1 MKLGDACAN
10 IGALFRKAFPE
21 RQIYVRSAGNVQFF
35 TFGPSLQA
43 TLAVFCLLFLGW
55 ASFTTVVVI
64 FKDRSIAALDYHY
77 DEMRAAYEDRIAGLS
92 ASHDALAAAF
102 TRSRQQ
108 FAGATEELV
117 NKQSAI
123 TGLFAGESRLEGISG
138 TSDADTAVPLRGADD
153 GVAPALT
160 LSSEASSKLEYS
172 DRDSGRTQP
181 DASVTAFQS
190 AISLARRLAASLF
203 VRSRSLPPEDAEP
216 QNPRLRALGRQMERV
231 RLLNG
236 QETRL
241 VEDTGRLFDQRV
253 GNLHQ
258 IIRRTG
264 INPVQFIGKAAAT
277 EAMGG
282 PEISLGQVRIAGI
295 ADTDFTHA
303 YLRASAVLAQ
313 LDLVSGAI
321 GHIPLAMPV
330 SAAHFDRTS
339 GFGPRLDPFTGRYAF
354 HPGLDFG
361 GPWGAPVV
369 ATAPGTVVFAGE
381 RGSYG
386 VVVEID
392 HGMGLHT
399 RYAHL
404 SALVVSTGARVNRGT
419 VIARVGSTGRS
430 TGSHVHYEVWYE
442 NIVRNP
448 ALFIGASGRT
458 RSNPIGL
465 SSEGKPVIGSDQ
477 D

>member
-1 MKLGDACAN
+1 MKLDNARLR
-10 IGALFRKAFPE
+10 IGTLLRKNFPE

-43 TLAVFCLLFLGW
+43 ALAVFCLLFLGW

-77 DEMRAAYEDRIAGLS
+77 DEMRAGYDDRIAGLR
-92 ASHDALAAAF
+92 ASHDALAATF
-102 TRSRQQ
+102 LRSRKQ
-108 FAGATEELV
+108 FAVATEELE
-117 NKQSAI
+117 NKQRAI

-138 TSDADTAVPLRGADD
+138 TSGVGTVVPLRGADD
-153 GVAPALT
+153 GVAAGLT
-160 LSSEASSKLEYS
+160 LSREASSELEYG
-172 DRDSGRTQP
+172 DRDSGQIPP
-181 DASVTAFQS
+181 DAPMAAFQS
-190 AISLARRLAASLF
+190 AISLARRLAAPLF
-203 VRSRSLPPEDAEP
+203 VRSRGLPPEDAEP
-216 QNPRLRALGRQMERV
+216 QNPRLRAVARQMERV

-241 VEDTGRLFDQRV
+241 VEDTARLFDQRV

-258 IIRRTG
+258 LISRTG
-264 INPVQFIGKAAAT
+264 INAVQFIGKAATT

-303 YLRASAVLAQ
+303 YLQAAAILAQ

-369 ATAPGTVVFAGE
+369 ATAPGTVVFAG
-381 RGSYG
+381 
-386 VVVEID
+386 
-392 HGMGLHT
+392 
-399 RYAHL
+399 
-404 SALVVSTGARVNRGT
+404 
-419 VIARVGSTGRS
+419 
-430 TGSHVHYEVWYE
+430 
-442 NIVRNP
+442 
-448 ALFIGASGRT
+448 
-458 RSNPIGL
+458 
-465 SSEGKPVIGSDQ
+465 
-477 D
+477 